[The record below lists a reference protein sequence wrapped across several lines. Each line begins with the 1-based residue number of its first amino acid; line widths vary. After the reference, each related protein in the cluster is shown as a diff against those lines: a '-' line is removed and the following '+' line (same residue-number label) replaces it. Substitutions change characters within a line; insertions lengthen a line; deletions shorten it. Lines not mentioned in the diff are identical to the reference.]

1 MKITPKIILLYIS
14 IIGLI
19 MPTQV
24 IKSATLE
31 KSDTLYFD
39 TDTWITGIKD
49 TIPSWVFLPCDSN
62 EVIAFSD
69 PGLSKKAATQQALSR
84 TALLY
89 QLSQGVAIESVF
101 SVFNNQER
109 KRYFAL
115 SKQLRMM
122 TRAYYPQTTFH
133 YQIVESHYSK
143 FKEAYIK
150 VRFSKKESNILTND
164 YDLKCFM
171 QYKHSIHDTQ
181 KIICDIH
188 SSSSL
193 QLMKNYSAFFSG
205 KKHLILKHSAFNTV
219 DKRNRLKQ
227 CWYQDHSSPISLTE
241 NIYETRMNS
250 SLWCA
255 YLESIA
261 RSMLVHPYS
270 DYKTRTTSQKY
281 KTTQYSDLVRLVGQQ
296 KIQLNIQ
303 ILGIHKNQL
312 ITQTQ
317 VTEVK

>member
-1 MKITPKIILLYIS
+1 MKRFSKIILLCVS
-14 IIGLI
+14 LIGLI
-19 MPTQV
+19 IPTQH
-24 IKSATLE
+24 IKGANIET
-31 KSDTLYFD
+31 SDSLYFNSNS
-39 TDTWITGIKD
+39 WITGVKD

-89 QLSQGVAIESVF
+89 QLSQGIPIESVF
-101 SVFNNQER
+101 SVFNNQKR

-115 SKQLRMM
+115 TKQLRMM
-122 TRAYYPQTTFH
+122 TRAYYPSTTFN
-133 YQIVESHYSK
+133 YQIIESHASHFNEVYL
-143 FKEAYIK
+143 K
-150 VRFSKKESNILTND
+150 VRFSPQDSNTITNN

-188 SSSSL
+188 SESS
-193 QLMKNYSAFFSG
+193 QNLMLHYTAFFSG
-205 KKHLILKHSAFNTV
+205 KKHLILKNTSFNKV
-219 DKRNRLKQ
+219 NKRNRLKQ
-227 CWYQDHSSPISLTE
+227 CWYQDYASPVSLAE
-241 NIYETRMNS
+241 DIYETRMNS
-250 SLWCA
+250 SIWCA

-296 KIQLNIQ
+296 KIQLKIQ
-303 ILGIHKNQL
+303 ILGVHNNQL